1 MFNTSG
7 LETPPWSTN
16 IHKTHAMVLLNKE
29 KSASLEDKKPISAG
43 KFAPTSP
50 PACLQQ
56 SDLITI
62 PGQSTLLVVQ
72 IATTLARFLW
82 CGALKMNLC
91 SWPLSLHSSRISSH
105 DKASGE
111 QNPDLVSGPRHL
123 ARSISYSFF
132 GVGRCHRDLPHIR
145 FQLRS
150 GSLSRKWL
158 EQVGR
163 ELLAGDS
170 NTRLIATGDGRTGV
184 HNHFASVK
192 YIIFTEAVVA
202 VNESR
207 VYVSTV
213 SWCSTGNMTMAIA
226 SSFSADRSPISVAS
240 ANHLPLAHDSLPPHQ
255 QSRYFPP
262 PSDQVAQNFLLSSLS
277 FPRGCQP
284 GRENDLSVRL
294 TVLHSS
300 HERHRSISPQ
310 PRGRI

>member
-170 NTRLIATGDGRTGV
+170 NTRLIATGDGISGV
-184 HNHFASVK
+184 HNSFASIK
-192 YIIFTEAVVA
+192 YIIFTKAI
-202 VNESR
+202 
-207 VYVSTV
+207 V
-213 SWCSTGNMTMAIA
+213 SWYSTENITMAIA
-226 SSFSADRSPISVAS
+226 SSFSADRQSRLQMRTICLSLMIRYPRINNQGISHHRNPAQRRTPGLFPI
-240 ANHLPLAHDSLPPHQ
+240 DSLPN
-255 QSRYFPP
+255 
-262 PSDQVAQNFLLSSLS
+262 QNNLQHL
-277 FPRGCQP
+277 
-284 GRENDLSVRL
+284 E
-294 TVLHSS
+294 T
-300 HERHRSISPQ
+300 RHLRQGYTSPNVTF
-310 PRGRI
+310 

>member
-132 GVGRCHRDLPHIR
+132 EVRPCDRGLPNIR
-145 FQLRS
+145 YRFGSRS
-150 GSLSRKWL
+150 LTRK
-158 EQVGR
+158 
-163 ELLAGDS
+163 LL
-170 NTRLIATGDGRTGV
+170 
-184 HNHFASVK
+184 
-192 YIIFTEAVVA
+192 EAVDQGVL
-202 VNESR
+202 
-207 VYVSTV
+207 
-213 SWCSTGNMTMAIA
+213 
-226 SSFSADRSPISVAS
+226 AD
-240 ANHLPLAHDSLPPHQ
+240 DSKI
-255 QSRYFPP
+255 
-262 PSDQVAQNFLLSSLS
+262 V
-277 FPRGCQP
+277 
-284 GRENDLSVRL
+284 
-294 TVLHSS
+294 
-300 HERHRSISPQ
+300 
-310 PRGRI
+310 